1 MSMNVLIVEEDLRP
15 LLKRLQK
22 GSIVKGRIVHIL
34 SQHHYL
40 LRILGHNLVMK
51 SNLKFNRFQEVLFRI
66 QEIDSRIR
74 LRLIDP
80 QREFFTA
87 ESRSKMNL
95 LIE

>member
-1 MSMNVLIVEEDLRP
+1 MNVLIIEENLQS
-15 LLKRLQK
+15 LLKRLQQ

-34 SQHHYL
+34 SPHHYL

-51 SNLKFNRFQEVLFRI
+51 SNVKFNRFQEVLFRI
-66 QEIDSRIR
+66 QEIDSRIK

-80 QREFFTA
+80 QREFFTN